1 MSLKPP
7 YVMPFGKHK
16 GKYLHEL
23 PEDYMEW
30 LGTVE
35 LREPLK
41 TLRAVEIERRKRGD
55 PVPLVDVPAPEGEQ
69 FGDRMCEELR
79 PIAME
84 LIRLGESEVRKGVG
98 RREWASQLPR
108 VVLALRTFVGEVKP

>member
-7 YVMPFGKHK
+7 YVMFFGKHK

-23 PEDYMEW
+23 PDDYLEW
-30 LGTVE
+30 LGTIE
-35 LREPLK
+35 LRETLK
-41 TLRAVEIERRKRGD
+41 TFRAIEIERRASGG
-55 PVPLVDVPAPEGEQ
+55 PVPLVDEPAPEESA

-79 PIAME
+79 PLALE
-84 LIRLGESEVRKGVG
+84 LIRLGESEVRKGIG

-108 VVLALRTFVGEVKP
+108 VVLALRTFVGEVKR